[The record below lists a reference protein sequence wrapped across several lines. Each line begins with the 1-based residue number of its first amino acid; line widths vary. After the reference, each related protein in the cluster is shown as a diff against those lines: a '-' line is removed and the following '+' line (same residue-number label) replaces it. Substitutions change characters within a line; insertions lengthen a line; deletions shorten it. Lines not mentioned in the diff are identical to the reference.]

1 MKILVIEDEH
11 GSAYQAKQLLAG
23 SDHPILNLEVVGA
36 LSTGLERLQNGGV
49 DAVLLDLNLPDSSG
63 AETFQRVRNCA
74 PDIPIVLLNDGQITQ
89 AVPKKGLNGHG
100 PALKQALNLA
110 RERSQLMIHASY
122 GIPLP
127 KSLDPYGPISDLISD
142 YAYSFHIDKDGT
154 TNIDW
159 VTESFQ
165 RITGYDADELLKLG
179 GWQALAHPDDLHI
192 LKEQHDKA
200 FKGDSNSR
208 EFRIITKS
216 GETRWVRHH
225 SQYIWDGVEG
235 RVAGFYGVGQDIT
248 ERKNSEKLQHA
259 LLEISETANA
269 ARTLDDLY
277 AAIHKIISG
286 LIPAHN
292 FYIALYDS
300 VANLIHFPYFVDETD
315 SAPQSKVPNGGLTEY
330 VLRTGKP
337 LLALPDVFDELVAS
351 GEVHLRGAPSV
362 DWLGVPLKTSED
374 TVIGAL
380 VVQTYTEGVRYTPAD
395 RDLLAFV
402 SAQVAQAIERKRSE
416 QALRESEERYR
427 TLIENFPIGVYCTTP
442 GPKGQFLMANPAF
455 LRMIGANS
463 EDELL
468 QYNVS
473 DFYVNPV
480 DRTTFS
486 ERLIRAGRI
495 NGAELH
501 MKRRDGTRIWGLV
514 TSQVEYDLDTG
525 EVLFFNN
532 TIEDITERKQRE
544 REQNA
549 IVAVASALRNALTR
563 EQTLTIILDQVILLL
578 EAETALIATC
588 TDTCSEVVLELA
600 RGMNAASL
608 TGLHTQ
614 PAESITG
621 RVIASGQSY
630 LNNEADQAAMQML
643 GDLIPGVR
651 AVASVPLVIEGKSI
665 GALTIGSKNEIAQV
679 EFRMLAAI
687 ADLAASAIHRM
698 TLYEET
704 QLRLQRLNSLG
715 TINSAISS
723 SMDLRLTLKV
733 LVDQIII
740 QEQADAADVLLLDP
754 HTLMLDYAAGHGF
767 RYRTAERTRLRLG
780 EPQAGIAALERR
792 PVEIHDLN
800 AVELPN
806 REPLLQEGFTAYYAV
821 PLIAKGQVKGVL
833 ETFHRKTPIQDPDW
847 RKFLEE
853 LGRQAAIA
861 IDNAEQHE
869 KIQRSNEE
877 LTLAYDATIE
887 GWSYALDLRDKE
899 TEGHSQRVAEWT
911 VRLARAMDVGPQ
923 ELVHIRRGALLHDIG
938 KVGLPDKILRK
949 TGPLDEDEWRVMRHH
964 PIHAHGL
971 ISSITFLR
979 PALDIPYCHHEKWDG
994 TGYPRGLKSDEI
1006 PLAARIFAIIDVWD
1020 ALTSKRSYRE
1030 AWTQEEAL
1038 IYIAEQSGKH
1048 FDPRVVVEFFKL
1060 LESGDFSTTG
1070 D

>member
-11 GSAYQAKQLLAG
+11 GSVNQTKKLLAG
-23 SDHPILNLEVVGA
+23 SDHSILNLEVVGN
-36 LSTGLERLQNGGV
+36 LSAGIKRLQSGGV

-63 AETFQRVRNCA
+63 VETFQRVRTSA
-74 PDIPIVLLNDGQITQ
+74 PGIPIVLLNDGQITQ
-89 AVPKKGLNGHG
+89 AIPETGLNGSG

-110 RERSQLMIHASY
+110 RERSRLLLHTAY
-122 GIPLP
+122 RLP
-127 KSLDPYGPISDLISD
+127 PALSITPYSPISDLISD
-142 YAYSFHIDKDGT
+142 YAYSFHVDGDGSPQ
-154 TNIDW
+154 IDW

-165 RITGYDADELLKLG
+165 RITGYDAKELLELG
-179 GWQALAHPDDLHI
+179 GWQVLVHPEDHLI
-192 LKEQHDKA
+192 LQEQQDKA
-200 FKGDSNSR
+200 FKGESNAS
-208 EFRIITKS
+208 EFRILTKN
-216 GETRWVRHH
+216 GDIRWVRHH
-225 SQYIWDGVEG
+225 SQYIWDAVQGN
-235 RVAGFYGVGQDIT
+235 VAGFYGVGRDIT
-248 ERKNSEKLQHA
+248 ERKNSEKLQGA
-259 LLEISETANA
+259 LLQISETANA
-269 ARTLDDLY
+269 ARTLDELY
-277 AAIHKIISG
+277 AAIHSIISS
-286 LIPAHN
+286 LIPAYN
-292 FYIALYDS
+292 FYIALYDQ
-300 VANLIHFPYFVDETD
+300 ATNLIHFPYFVDEHD
-315 SAPQSKVPNGGLTEY
+315 PQPQPKVPNGGLTEY
-330 VLRTGKP
+330 VLRTGSP
-337 LLALPDVFDELVAS
+337 LLAVPDVFDDLVAS
-351 GEVHLRGAPSV
+351 GQVHSRGAPSV

-374 TVIGAL
+374 SVIGAL

-395 RDLLAFV
+395 RDLLSFV
-402 SAQVAQAIERKRSE
+402 STQVAQAIERKRSE

-442 GPKGQFLMANPAF
+442 GPKGKFLMANPAYIK
-455 LRMIGANS
+455 MIGAGS
-463 EDELL
+463 EEELKQL
-468 QYNVS
+468 DVCDTYA
-473 DFYVNPV
+473 NPV
-480 DRTTFS
+480 ERASFS
-486 ERLIRAGRI
+486 ERLLRAGRI
-495 NGAELH
+495 SGAELH
-501 MKRRDGTRIWGLV
+501 LKRRDGTSMWGMV
-514 TSQVEYDLDTG
+514 TAQVEYDLDTG

-549 IVAVASALRNALTR
+549 IVAVASALRGALTR
-563 EQTLTIILDQVILLL
+563 AETLTIILDQVILLL
-578 EAETALIATC
+578 EAETALVATC

-600 RGMNAASL
+600 RGSNAASL
-608 TGLHTQ
+608 TGVRTH
-614 PAESITG
+614 PADSITG
-621 RVIASGQSY
+621 RVIASGQPY
-630 LNNEADQAAMQML
+630 LNNEASSTPVLLQ
-643 GDLIPGVR
+643 GDLIPSVR
-651 AVASVPLVIEGKSI
+651 AVASVPLVIEGRSI

-740 QEQADAADVLLLDP
+740 QDQADAADVLLLNP
-754 HTLMLDYAAGHGF
+754 HTLMLDYAAGQGF
-767 RYRTAERTRLRLG
+767 RYRTIERTRLRLG

-792 PVEIHDLN
+792 PVEIHDLSLTQHPQRD
-800 AVELPN
+800 A
-806 REPLLQEGFTAYYAV
+806 LLQEGFTTYYAV

-833 ETFHRKTPIQDPDW
+833 ETFRRVPPIQDPDW

-911 VRLARAMDVGPQ
+911 VRLARAMNIGPQ

-949 TGPLDEDEWRVMRHH
+949 TGPLDEDEWVVMRDH

-994 TGYPRGLKSDEI
+994 TGYPRKLKGEEI
-1006 PLAARIFAIIDVWD
+1006 PVAARIFSVIDVWD
-1020 ALTSKRSYRE
+1020 ALTSKRSYRD
-1030 AWTQEEAL
+1030 AWSQDEAL
-1038 IYIAEQSGKH
+1038 LYIAEQSGKH

-1060 LESGDFSTTG
+1060 LENGGFSTTG